1 MKICVAQT
9 RSVKGDVLTNIEN
22 HLRFIDAAV
31 SSQADLIV
39 FPELSL
45 TGYEPGLAGE
55 LACDADDGR
64 LNVFQEISNKNRIG
78 IGVGMPLKSSGGT
91 QIGMIIFQPEHERI
105 AYAKMHLHA
114 DEFPYFVTGK
124 EAVQLNIKNTKIS
137 FAICYELSVSEH
149 SENAF
154 KTGADVYLTSVAKTA
169 EGVEKAEKN
178 LSQIAESYSMI
189 TLMSNSIGP
198 SDNFIGAGKSA
209 VWHKNGQL
217 AGQLNSAEEG
227 LLIFDTET
235 QELIQKTI

>member
-9 RSVKGDVLTNIEN
+9 RSVKGDVLKNIEN

-64 LNVFQEISNKNRIG
+64 LNVFQEISNKNRIS

-137 FAICYELSVSEH
+137 FAICYELSVPEH

-169 EGVEKAEKN
+169 EGVEKAEKS
-178 LSQIAESYSMI
+178 LSQIAKRYSMI

-209 VWHKNGQL
+209 VWHKNGEL

>member
-9 RSVKGDVLTNIEN
+9 KSVKGDVLKNIEN

-31 SSQADLIV
+31 SGQADLIV

-64 LNVFQEISNKNRIG
+64 LNVFQEISNKNRISM
-78 IGVGMPLKSSGGT
+78 GVGMPLKSSGGT

-137 FAICYELSVSEH
+137 FAICYELSVPEH

-154 KTGADVYLTSVAKTA
+154 KTGADVYLSSVAKTA
-169 EGVEKAEKN
+169 EGVEKAAET
-178 LSQIAESYSMI
+178 LSEIAARFSMVV
-189 TLMSNSIGP
+189 LMSNSIGP
-198 SDNFIGAGKSA
+198 SDDFTGAGNSA
-209 VWHKNGQL
+209 VWLKNGQL
-217 AGQLNSAEEG
+217 AGHLSDTDEG

-235 QELIQKTI
+235 LEITQKTI